1 MTTASLSAVV
11 HYVRRLGEGDLRGL
25 TDREL
30 LDRFT
35 GERSEAAFAEL
46 VRRHGPAVLSACKR
60 VLSNEHD
67 AEDAFQAA
75 FLVLVRKAGS
85 IRKHEAV
92 GGWLYQV
99 AYRLALRV
107 RTLSDRQSSEPLSE
121 EVPAPIRPSDLLR
134 TSLDEE
140 LARLPE
146 PYRTA
151 IVLCYLEGRT
161 QAEAARL
168 LATTADGINSR
179 LKRGRD
185 LLRQRLVRRGL
196 VLSGTA
202 LVAAL
207 AAGRAARA
215 ALSPALVQHSTRAAL
230 NFVTDPAGCGASFL
244 ATALAKGALQAM
256 TTLKYRFLVL
266 PALTLAV
273 ALLAASAL
281 LVPPPALGTNP
292 ARDAGTELQP
302 AAPDKPAVPAD
313 GKGKPQF
320 SVILLWMSGGV
331 SQIDTFDPKPGDP
344 NGGPFKP
351 INTSVKGLQFTELLP
366 RLAKQADHLAIIRSV
381 THQEGDH
388 GRGTFLMRTGYAE
401 DGMTDYPS
409 LACVLAKELGDGRP
423 DLPLHIS
430 VAPFKFISPSAYGS
444 GYLGSAY
451 APLVVA
457 ERGASGGANVG
468 LDEALRL
475 PAAEAFDALVKGQG
489 EKHRKAV
496 AKAFDLGE
504 EKKEVRDA
512 YGRTLFGQ
520 GCLLARRLVEQG
532 VPVVEVTLP
541 GWDTHANSRDLL
553 PKRGAE
559 LDAAWA
565 ALLKDLQERKRL
577 ETTLVVCMTEFGR
590 TPRINANDGRDHWPM
605 GFSVV
610 LAGGG
615 IKGGQVIGKTSA
627 DGVKVE
633 EGPVTPPELLA
644 TIYQAVGIDPTKT
657 HKANTGQQVPLVEKG
672 ARPVKEALR

>member
-1 MTTASLSAVV
+1 MSTASLSAVV
-11 HYVRRLGEGDLRGL
+11 QYVRRLGERDLRGL
-25 TDREL
+25 TDRQL

-35 GERSEAAFAEL
+35 EQRNEAAFAEL

-67 AEDAFQAA
+67 AEDAFQAT

-85 IRKHEAV
+85 IRRHEAV

-107 RTLSDRQSSEPLSE
+107 RTLSERQRSEPLSE
-121 EVPAPIRPSDLLR
+121 DVPAPIRPSDLLR

-161 QAEAARL
+161 QTEAARL

-179 LKRGRD
+179 LKRARD
-185 LLRQRLVRRGL
+185 LLRQRLIRPGL
-196 VLSGTA
+196 VLSGVA
-202 LVAAL
+202 LGEAL
-207 AAGRAARA
+207 AAGPARA
-215 ALSPALVQHSTRAAL
+215 ALSLALVQRTTRAAL
-230 NFVTDPAGCGASFL
+230 NFVTDPAGCGASAL

-273 ALLAASAL
+273 ALLTASAL
-281 LVPPPALGTNP
+281 LVPPPALGTDAT
-292 ARDAGTELQP
+292 ARDAGAESPP
-302 AAPDKPAVPAD
+302 AASDKPAAPAD

-320 SVILLWMSGGV
+320 SVIVLWMSGGV
-331 SQIDTFDPKPGDP
+331 SQIDTFDPKPNDP

-351 INTSVKGLQFTELLP
+351 INTSVKGVQVTELLP
-366 RLAKQADHLAIIRSV
+366 RLAKQADQLAIIRSV
-381 THQEGDH
+381 THAEGDH
-388 GRGTFLMRTGYAE
+388 ARATFLMRTGYVE
-401 DGMTDYPS
+401 DLMTDYPS
-409 LACVLAKELGDGRP
+409 LACVLAKEIGDSRP

-430 VAPFKFISPSAYGS
+430 IAPFKLISPTAYGS

-457 ERGASGGANVG
+457 ERGAGGAANVG

-532 VPVVEVTLP
+532 IPVVEVTLP
-541 GWDTHANSRDLL
+541 GWDTHANGRDLL
-553 PKRGAE
+553 PKRCAE

-565 ALLKDLQERKRL
+565 ALLKDLHERKRL

-610 LAGGG
+610 LAGAG

-627 DGVKVE
+627 DGTRVE

-644 TIYQAVGIDPTKT
+644 TVYQAVGIDPAKT
-657 HKANTGQQVPLVEKG
+657 HKANTGQPVPLVEKG